1 MAGSNRAVPYLML
14 VGSAVIYGSI
24 FSLNK
29 IAAEAGLP
37 PIGYAFWQSFVAGL
51 ALLIVTFVRRAP
63 PGLGIAH
70 LRAYVVIGALVFGL
84 PVALLTYVAPNLPAG
99 IMTLVLALSPPLTY
113 LFGMLARIERF
124 YWFGALGIA
133 LGFGGVLVLI
143 GPSAA
148 LPNAGMVGWFL
159 LSLAAPVMFAGAN
172 VLASVLRPPALGSVA
187 MGAGVLL
194 GSSAVLVVTFVQR
207 APPGLGIVHLR
218 AYVVIGALVFGLPV
232 ALLTYVA
239 PHLPAGIMTLVLALS
254 PPLTYLFG
262 MAARIER
269 FYRTGALGILL
280 GFGGVLV
287 LIGPTAALPNA
298 AMVGWFALSLVAP
311 VMFAGANVLA
321 AVLRPPAAGSV
332 AMGAGV
338 LLGSSAVLVIIMAIT
353 GQTYW
358 FADFPTAG
366 DWAVL
371 AAAAVNAA
379 FVVLFLEI
387 VRRAG
392 PVFFAQFNYLAVLAG
407 IAWGWVIFSE
417 TLNAL
422 VWVAFALMVAGVVL
436 TSYKP
441 ATAKP
446 DTA

>member
-1 MAGSNRAVPYLML
+1 ML
-14 VGSAVIYGSI
+14 IASAVIYGSI

-37 PIGYAFWQSFVAGL
+37 PIGYAFWQSFIAGI
-51 ALLIVTFVRRAP
+51 ALLVVTFVQRAP

-70 LRAYVVIGALVFGL
+70 LRAYVLIGALVFGL

-194 GSSAVLVVTFVQR
+194 GSSAMLVV
-207 APPGLGIVHLR
+207 
-218 AYVVIGALVFGLPV
+218 
-232 ALLTYVA
+232 
-239 PHLPAGIMTLVLALS
+239 
-254 PPLTYLFG
+254 
-262 MAARIER
+262 
-269 FYRTGALGILL
+269 
-280 GFGGVLV
+280 
-287 LIGPTAALPNA
+287 
-298 AMVGWFALSLVAP
+298 
-311 VMFAGANVLA
+311 
-321 AVLRPPAAGSV
+321 
-332 AMGAGV
+332 
-338 LLGSSAVLVIIMAIT
+338 IMAIT

-358 FADFPTAG
+358 FADFATAG
-366 DWAVL
+366 DRAVL
-371 AAAAVNAA
+371 LAAAVNAV

-407 IAWGWVIFSE
+407 IAWGWLIFDE

-422 VWVAFALMVAGVVL
+422 VWLAFALMVVGVVL

-441 ATAKP
+441 AAAKS
-446 DTA
+446 DSA

>member
-1 MAGSNRAVPYLML
+1 MAGRNRAVPYLML
-14 VGSAVIYGSI
+14 VAAAVIYGSV

-37 PIGYAFWQSFVAGL
+37 PIGYAFWQSILAGL
-51 ALLIVTFVRRAP
+51 ALLVVAFMRGTP
-63 PGLGIAH
+63 PGLGAVH

-99 IMTLVLALSPPLTY
+99 IV
-113 LFGMLARIERF
+113 
-124 YWFGALGIA
+124 
-133 LGFGGVLVLI
+133 
-143 GPSAA
+143 
-148 LPNAGMVGWFL
+148 
-159 LSLAAPVMFAGAN
+159 
-172 VLASVLRPPALGSVA
+172 
-187 MGAGVLL
+187 
-194 GSSAVLVVTFVQR
+194 
-207 APPGLGIVHLR
+207 
-218 AYVVIGALVFGLPV
+218 
-232 ALLTYVA
+232 
-239 PHLPAGIMTLVLALS
+239 TLVLALS

-269 FYRTGALGILL
+269 FYWTGALGILL

-298 AMVGWFALSLVAP
+298 AMVGWFALSLAAP

-321 AVLRPPAAGSV
+321 SVLRPPAAGSV

-338 LLGSSAVLVIIMAIT
+338 LLGSSAVLAVIMAIT

-358 FADFPTAG
+358 FADFPTTG

-371 AAAAVNAA
+371 LAAGVNAA

-407 IAWGWVIFSE
+407 IGWGWLIFSE